1 VSGEPDGL
9 TLVKLGGSLIT
20 DKRQPYTPR
29 SDVLARLAVEIRE
42 ALEAARPLVIGHG
55 SGSFGHVAA
64 ARYRTHEGLVGP
76 DSVRGWAEV
85 HDAAARLNRLV
96 VRALLEAG
104 VPAVS
109 VPPSAGCVAVNR
121 HITRWELAPLR
132 CLLDAGLVPVPYGDV
147 VADGAQGC
155 AIAATEELFWYL
167 STAFPVRRVLM
178 VGRVDGVLRGNGELV
193 GELTAADF
201 EGLKGEIKGAAGVDV
216 TGGMLQKVE
225 YLLALATRGVP
236 GLILNGDV
244 PGRLRQALE
253 GEAVVGTVIR
263 PSTRHQAS

>member
-1 VSGEPDGL
+1 MLPTAQSL

-20 DKRQPYTPR
+20 DKTQPYTPR
-29 SDVLARLAVEIRE
+29 PDVLARLAAEIHE
-42 ALEAARPLVIGHG
+42 ALDAAQPLVIGHG

-64 ARYRTHEGLVGP
+64 ARHRTHEGLVGP

-96 VRALLEAG
+96 VAALLAAG

-109 VPPSAGCVAVNR
+109 VPPSAGCVTVNR
-121 HITRWELAPLR
+121 RITRWELAPVR

-155 AIAATEELFWYL
+155 AIASTEELFWYL
-167 STAFPVRRVLM
+167 STAFPVRRVIM
-178 VGRVDGVLRGNGELV
+178 VGQVDGVLRGDGQLV
-193 GELTAADF
+193 AELTAADF
-201 EGLKGEIKGAAGVDV
+201 AGLREEIKGAAGVDV

-225 YLLALATRGVP
+225 YLLALAARGVP

-244 PGRLRQALE
+244 PGRLRDALQ
-253 GEAVVGTVIR
+253 GVNVVGTMV
-263 PSTRHQAS
+263 A